1 MNINQSILN
10 DVRAEKLCST
20 PDKHHIQRCQKILDN
35 IKNLSHEK
43 FIGTGH
49 IMSKAHILDRY
60 PHRKLQEDTK
70 TVCRYLGGFCIEFV
84 GEDDFFWN
92 YHKDKDF
99 KHVEMTLFNHLK
111 TLIDEQ

>member
-1 MNINQSILN
+1 MSINQSILN

-35 IKNLSHEK
+35 IKNLSHEQ

-70 TVCRYLGGFCIEFV
+70 TVCRYLGGVCIEFV
-84 GEDDFFWN
+84 GKDDFFWN

>member
-1 MNINQSILN
+1 MSINQSILN

-35 IKNLSHEK
+35 IKNLSQ
-43 FIGTGH
+43 
-49 IMSKAHILDRY
+49 AHILDRY

-84 GEDDFFWN
+84 GKDDFFWN